1 MQQMWIFIIIAVGIG
16 YVVAFSRKGKVAGTS
31 MTSRQH
37 DVTSSASPAEAFA
50 ALRKIGHPYKVDDAD
65 ASSNIL
71 VLSSP
76 VTFFSWGFLYPVFIT
91 PGPSGGSRILV
102 GCGSKLFQMGPIV
115 TNAHN
120 KCVAAI
126 EAALSAAPARVVNG

>member
-16 YVVAFSRKGKVAGTS
+16 YVVAFSRKGKVTGTS

-37 DVTSSASPAEAFA
+37 DVTSPASPAEAFA
-50 ALRKIGHPYKVDDAD
+50 ALRKIGFPYKVDDAD
-65 ASSNIL
+65 PSSSML

-91 PGPSGGSRILV
+91 PGLNGGSRIVV

-115 TNAHN
+115 TNAHK
-120 KCVAAI
+120 KCVSAI